1 VWALTLVRRSKAVH
15 MSGDPRPLLGEP
27 LALDLLNTRW
37 ISATGPRD
45 LLSDTDGLAVWLH
58 SAGLDREWSAGAP
71 ELAALRQARDA
82 LVAVVTDPAD
92 AGPLNEVLDHGRIR
106 RTVVDGLPADQVEIA
121 DPAWGPAW
129 LAADDF
135 LRLLRER
142 PDRIRECANPEC
154 ILHFY
159 DVSKN
164 GTRRWCAMAAC
175 GNRTKS
181 ARHYER
187 VRGNR

>member
-1 VWALTLVRRSKAVH
+1 MPRESAPA
-15 MSGDPRPLLGEP
+15 GDPRPLLGEP
-27 LALDLLNTRW
+27 LALDLVNTRW
-37 ISATGPRD
+37 ISAAGPRD
-45 LLSDTDGLAVWLH
+45 LLQDRTGMAVWLR
-58 SAGLDREWSAGAP
+58 STGLDATWSAGAP
-71 ELAALRQARDA
+71 ALAALRQARDA
-82 LVAVVTDPAD
+82 LVAVIAEPTDARL
-92 AGPLNEVLDHGRIR
+92 LNQVLEHGRIR
-106 RTVVDGLPADQVEIA
+106 RSVVDGLPADRLETA

-129 LAADDF
+129 LAADDY

-142 PDRIRECANPEC
+142 PDRIRGCANPAC

-159 DVSKN
+159 DTSKN
-164 GTRRWCAMAAC
+164 GTRRWCSMAAC